1 MEFSESWWYLGVAI
15 TFGVLGTTSMKLSH
29 GLKKWKPSVCL
40 ILFYLFSFAA
50 LTLALEGIDISI
62 VYAIWSG
69 IGTVFVAIIG
79 YFIFEE
85 KISIKKV
92 LSLFLIVLGVFG
104 IHLTNAFH

>member
-1 MEFSESWWYLGVAI
+1 MTFSESWWYLLIAI
-15 TFGVLGTTSMKLSH
+15 AFGALGTTSMKLSH

-40 ILFYLFSFAA
+40 ILFYLISFAA

-79 YFIFEE
+79 YFVFEE
-85 KISIKKV
+85 KISIKKS
-92 LSLFLIVLGVFG
+92 LSLLLIVLGVFG
-104 IHLTNAFH
+104 IHLTNALH